1 MDARNKDP
9 QKLVNATAEKL
20 SEISELK
27 APEWS
32 RFAKTGASKR
42 RSPDAPNWWSVRAAS
57 ILRRIYIDGPVGTS
71 RLKTVYGSRKHRGTK
86 REHFYKASGAVI
98 RTILQQLE
106 AAGMIKKADKPKWG
120 RVITP
125 KGQKFLDNL
134 AKTI

>member
-1 MDARNKDP
+1 M
-9 QKLVNATAEKL
+9 VNATADKL
-20 SEISELK
+20 GSMDELK

-32 RFAKTGASKR
+32 KFAKTGASKR
-42 RSPDAPNWWSVRAAS
+42 RSPDSQNWWSVRAAS

-71 RLKTVYGSRKHRGTK
+71 RLRVVYGSRKHRGTK

-106 AAGMIKKADKPKWG
+106 TAGMIKKIDKPKKG
-120 RVITP
+120 RIITP

-134 AKTI
+134 AKTV

>member
-20 SEISELK
+20 SAMQEM
-27 APEWS
+27 APPAWS
-32 RFAKTGASKR
+32 RFAKTGTSKQ

-57 ILRRIYIDGPVGTS
+57 VLRRIYVDGPVGTS
-71 RLKTVYGSRKHRGTK
+71 RLRTVYGSRKHRGTK

-98 RTILQQLE
+98 RKILQQLE
-106 AAGMIKKADKPKWG
+106 SAGMIKKTDKPKKG

-134 AKTI
+134 AKTV